1 MTIKIQPETQ
11 ARFIA
16 SIKRY
21 FVENLDEE
29 VGDLKASLVL
39 EFVLKEIGPS
49 IYNRAVADAQAR
61 IQEAALEIDSACYE
75 VDLGYWN
82 KK

>member
-1 MTIKIQPETQ
+1 MRFTHRQ
-11 ARFIA
+11 AA
-16 SIKRY
+16 A
-21 FVENLDEE
+21 
-29 VGDLKASLVL
+29 GDLPRMVD
-39 EFVLKEIGPS
+39 